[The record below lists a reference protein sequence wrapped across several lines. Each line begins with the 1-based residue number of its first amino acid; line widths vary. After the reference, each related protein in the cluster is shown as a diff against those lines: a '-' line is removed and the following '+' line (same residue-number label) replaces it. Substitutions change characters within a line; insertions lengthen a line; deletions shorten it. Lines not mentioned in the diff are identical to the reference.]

1 MVAHLFGRLDRL
13 GGMSERKHFRLEY
26 RLRPDV
32 DVDAYLPDVKKFVAN
47 MRDHDASH
55 DYTSYRDAKD
65 PRHFVHVGHFD
76 ADAVE
81 RMQTEDWFKTFTAHL
96 RTLTVAP
103 PEATMLAQVATTR

>member
-1 MVAHLFGRLDRL
+1 MVPHLFGPLDRRA
-13 GGMSERKHFRLEY
+13 GMTERKHMRLEY

-32 DVDAYLPDVKKFVAN
+32 DVEAYLPEVKKFVAN
-47 MRDHDASH
+47 MHDHDASH

-81 RMQTEDWFKTFTAHL
+81 RMQTQDWFKGFTAYL
-96 RTLTVAP
+96 RTVVVAP
-103 PEATMLAQVATTR
+103 PDVTMLAEVATTH